1 MKSTIVWY
9 NSWHMGAGLEWIGK
23 KSYWLKEEG
32 IEGDGRAKRS
42 SEIGDGGQAAM
53 SIILDVDGTG
63 SGSLLDSILSTLM
76 KTGSSDVWVV
86 AHSHLWK
93 FATCR
98 FICRQLN
105 VYMNTKWELRVI
117 GTIQEVQI
125 KNSLWTGIIREGC
138 VQVMCLDASH
148 LNRWL
153 QSQGS
158 SIRQIL
164 IKDSF
169 MTLGKTRYT
178 NVTEMC
184 GMRLNANS

>member
-1 MKSTIVWY
+1 M
-9 NSWHMGAGLEWIGK
+9 
-23 KSYWLKEEG
+23 
-32 IEGDGRAKRS
+32 GDGRTEGRS
-42 SEIGDGGQAAM
+42 AIGDGGQEQVFRPHLM
-53 SIILDVDGTG
+53 LMVQV
-63 SGSLLDSILSTLM
+63 LVPCWILSTLL
-76 KTGSSDVWVV
+76 KTGSSDVWVE

-98 FICRQLN
+98 FICRQLS

-117 GTIQEVQI
+117 GTIQDVQI

-138 VQVMCLDASH
+138 VQVMCLDVSH

-178 NVTEMC
+178 NVTETC